1 MENCLLFKFKFY
13 SNSTIKLEYLKSFF
27 DNWINRKPMFLKIY
41 NYDIN
46 LQQLNDLTKEYKA
59 KGIIKNYYFITH
71 CNIYEEDFE
80 WI

>member
-1 MENCLLFKFKFY
+1 
-13 SNSTIKLEYLKSFF
+13 
-27 DNWINRKPMFLKIY
+27 MFLKIY